1 MHSNKQCLLTT
12 HHFRDPSA
20 GASFRQDHHHR
31 RRTSH
36 PKYNDSVTSA
46 TSASAASGSSN
57 SNYCA
62 TDDSVASSS
71 CGTYPRRPQ
80 RVRSKSFSAESSS
93 NDGDNEDA
101 SAAANH
107 RLTLLRG
114 RETDEANNQEASA
127 AKIDFLRQ
135 VCHSL
140 CILEMFLFDD

>member
-135 VCHSL
+135 VSL
-140 CILEMFLFDD
+140 FVQFAILKG